1 MVSSVASR
9 VITRPRVSKT
19 RIVATRKRAERMI
32 EISRS
37 AEVPL
42 SVEKIPYCAGDYTDN
57 ISDANFANASIR
69 PMGTSRRVFLLNP
82 YLDAQDFEGLAHRIR
97 ALSKNEGINSLLI
110 ATDDQNDYCSAN
122 STGRNTVN
130 NNCLPRFLT
139 NRNKINFSG
148 VGLDIEPEPNHTW
161 YVAGGYDAVQI
172 PNVED
177 NEHIDYLLE
186 SLRKL
191 SVAVHGS
198 GGRTKIPT
206 ITLPHGAITDGGYA
220 LCMGSYVLAT
230 AETSLSILNPSR
242 GLSLDPIGFSY
253 ILPRLGLESKKSKAN
268 YGCGMIMAL
277 TGYEANCE
285 DMVETGLATHLI
297 SDSGIL
303 PILEEELATLP
314 TWKQQGLVH
323 KPRKF
328 YGENGSPDH
337 QNRHLHQ
344 QNYLQKQLQRNPN
357 LAHAQDVNRK
367 FRNRTIAHLIDQIS
381 DVAAD
386 SSNEFPFD
394 YTAIY
399 EDGCDDASLD
409 TDSVPYDEGFFCS
422 RLVSMA
428 ADLEEIFNQE
438 QSLEG
443 LVELLNEEAAKL
455 DSNSATPIY
464 AKKLVNQIEQ
474 QSPLALRVIY
484 ELMTTGSSQNASM
497 ENCMDREGK
506 VQRKLMTGT
515 DFRNWQ
521 RHIKKFGGDHA
532 KAPLFQAW
540 KHSNIQEVTK
550 DEVDELLS

>member
-1 MVSSVASR
+1 
-9 VITRPRVSKT
+9 
-19 RIVATRKRAERMI
+19 
-32 EISRS
+32 
-37 AEVPL
+37 
-42 SVEKIPYCAGDYTDN
+42 
-57 ISDANFANASIR
+57 
-69 PMGTSRRVFLLNP
+69 
-82 YLDAQDFEGLAHRIR
+82 
-97 ALSKNEGINSLLI
+97 
-110 ATDDQNDYCSAN
+110 
-122 STGRNTVN
+122 
-130 NNCLPRFLT
+130 
-139 NRNKINFSG
+139 
-148 VGLDIEPEPNHTW
+148 
-161 YVAGGYDAVQI
+161 
-172 PNVED
+172 
-177 NEHIDYLLE
+177 
-186 SLRKL
+186 
-191 SVAVHGS
+191 
-198 GGRTKIPT
+198 
-206 ITLPHGAITDGGYA
+206 
-220 LCMGSYVLAT
+220 
-230 AETSLSILNPSR
+230 
-242 GLSLDPIGFSY
+242 
-253 ILPRLGLESKKSKAN
+253 
-268 YGCGMIMAL
+268 MIMAL

-409 TDSVPYDEGFFCS
+409 TDSVPYDEGFFRS

-521 RHIKKFGGDHA
+521 RHMKKFGGDHA